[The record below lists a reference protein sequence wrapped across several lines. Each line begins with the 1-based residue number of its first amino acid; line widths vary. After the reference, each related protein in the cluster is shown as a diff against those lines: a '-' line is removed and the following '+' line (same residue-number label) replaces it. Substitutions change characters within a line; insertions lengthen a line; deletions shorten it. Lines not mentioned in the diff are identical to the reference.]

1 MRNILHIVTVS
12 GDSFTTEVISV
23 QKEDK
28 SREVTVFDLTEAEPD
43 YKRLL
48 REIFDADSIHVW

>member
-12 GDSFTTEVISV
+12 GDLFATEVIST

-28 SREVTVFDLTEAEPD
+28 SREVTVVDLTEAEPD
-43 YKRLL
+43 YKGLL